1 MYPLY
6 SGQVEYRPA
15 APLSHLCMG
24 VLLDKQVQ
32 EGIEVLKYVSIFWC
46 QCFPSCLYPQ
56 ICFKS
61 TGLFFCKHNRGNSNS
76 IGSDSITA

>member
-15 APLSHLCMG
+15 AQLSPLCMG

-32 EGIEVLKYVSIFWC
+32 EGIEVLKYVSILWC

-61 TGLFFCKHNRGNSNS
+61 TGLFFANIIEGTLTPLAS
-76 IGSDSITA
+76 IL